1 MCALAFIIE
10 IGSLK
15 SHKMKSWNE
24 MQAEMVHVAILLRT
38 AFAVVFTSKLNS
50 IFITLLNIT
59 SMF

>member
-24 MQAEMVHVAILLRT
+24 MQAEMVKDAILLRS
-38 AFAVVFTSKLNS
+38 AFAVELISKLNL
-50 IFITLLNIT
+50 IFT